1 MCKRADPLGWVRTV
15 RTSKRAWSRVTYSD
29 FRTLTGLT
37 FPFASVGWIE
47 DEKAST
53 TWLDSVRVNEEVDA
67 RLFAK
72 PVASVT
78 PAAAPGPR

>member
-1 MCKRADPLGWVRTV
+1 
-15 RTSKRAWSRVTYSD
+15 
-29 FRTLTGLT
+29 LTGLT